1 MKKSVYLIISVMLCV
16 IFAVTLSA
24 CNLQGKS
31 AYEIAVENGFQG
43 TVNEWLD
50 SLKGESGD
58 DGLSAYE
65 VALENGFEGTIE
77 EFFESINSAYGIAV
91 ENGFEGSISEWL
103 QSLQGEKGEKGDKG
117 DPGESSLTY
126 SVNKAMLSG
135 VIVLASTSADLNG
148 TTGAGSGVIYQ
159 DDKENGTAYIITNYH
174 VVYNSN
180 ARKLFDYF
188 YVYLYG
194 QTYYPSLGISAIC
207 LGGSMENDIAVLKIE
222 NSDYY
227 KNSIAQPAT
236 IASFDEVY
244 PGDDVIAIGNPKG
257 DGFSATTGI
266 ISVDSEYIDVNSAD
280 KTSTINMRVMRID
293 CAVNEGNSGGGL
305 FNYNGELIG
314 IVNAKIISTNVEN
327 IGYAIPI
334 KVAAGVAQKI
344 IDGYNQSGQYYTP
357 EFPVLGVTI
366 QVTDSVSYLDE
377 TTQKVG
383 IKQTIEIVEV
393 SATGSSNGIL
403 QVGDILLSLTYE
415 GQEITIDRQFTV
427 KNYLYYFDIGDTI
440 TIKVLRNNEEK
451 ILSINLNST
460 ASTVSYYFNDSTV

>member
-1 MKKSVYLIISVMLCV
+1 MKKSVYLIISVMLC
-16 IFAVTLSA
+16 IILAVALTG

-50 SLKGESGD
+50 SLKGESGE

-77 EFFESINSAYGIAV
+77 EFFKNINSAYGIAV

-103 QSLQGEKGEKGDKG
+103 QSLKGETGEKGDKG

-174 VVYNSN
+174 VVYNITT
-180 ARKLFDYF
+180 RKIYDYF

-194 QTYYPSLGISAIC
+194 QLYPSDGISAIC
-207 LGGSMENDIAVLKIE
+207 LGGSMDNDIAVLKIE

-236 IASFDEVY
+236 IASSDEVY
-244 PGDDVIAIGNPKG
+244 VGDDVIAIGNPEG

-266 ISVDSEYIDVNSAD
+266 ISVASEYINVNSAD
-280 KTSTINMRVMRID
+280 KTKILNMRVMRID

-314 IVNAKIISTNVEN
+314 IVNAKISSSDVEN
-327 IGYAIPI
+327 IGYAIPVKI
-334 KVAAGVAQKI
+334 AVGVAQQI

-366 QVTDSVSYLDE
+366 EVTDSVSYIDE
-377 TTQKVG
+377 ATQKTG

-403 QVGDILLSLTYE
+403 QVGDILLSLYYE
-415 GQEITIDRQFTV
+415 GEEISIDKQYTV
-427 KNYLYYFDIGDTI
+427 KTYLYYFDIGDTI

-451 ILSINLNST
+451 ILNINLTST
-460 ASTVSYYFNDSTV
+460 AYTVSYNFDNSTV